1 MTNKI
6 LVTGGA
12 GFIGSWLC
20 KHLNNK
26 KQHVIILDDLS
37 YGKKCNLAIL
47 DDYTFIQGSILD
59 DTILETIPWASISQ
73 VYHLAALG
81 DVHDSLVHPKKYVS
95 VNVNGTHNILEK
107 CRQFDIPFLMTSTC
121 MVYGFHDQYQQAT
134 SYGISE
140 KHLTLP
146 VSPYGASKLAAE
158 QLAIS
163 YHYGYGC
170 SIKIARPFNT
180 YGPHQATNNQE
191 GGVIPI
197 FLDKS
202 LNHKD
207 LIIFGDGAQ
216 NRDFLYVKDCASF
229 LYKFMNQMDAPLI
242 LNAGSGKTISI
253 SDLAKKIQRDSK
265 GKIIHQAHP
274 HPQSEIMVLKCNS
287 DLAKS
292 VLSWDTQYTL
302 DQGLA
307 ENKKWIAEQQND
319 KPKY

>member
-1 MTNKI
+1 MENKV

-20 KHLNNK
+20 KHIND
-26 KQHVIILDDLS
+26 QGTHTVILDDLS
-37 YGKKCNLAIL
+37 FGKESNLNIL
-47 DDYTFIQGSILD
+47 KDYTFIKGSILNSQS
-59 DTILETIPWASISQ
+59 IEQIPWNEIKQ

-81 DVHDSLVHPKKYVS
+81 DVHDSLNNPKKYMD

-107 CRQFDIPFLMTSTC
+107 CREFKIPFLMTSTC
-121 MVYGFHDQYQQAT
+121 MVYGFHAQYEDAT
-134 SYGISE
+134 INGISE

-158 QLAIS
+158 QIALS
-163 YHYGYGC
+163 YHYSYQ
-170 SIKIARPFNT
+170 SIIKIARPFNT

-197 FLDKS
+197 FLAKS
-202 LNHKD
+202 IHNED
-207 LIIFGDGAQ
+207 LKIFGDGSQ

-229 LYKFMNQMDAPLI
+229 LYQYMNTKNTPLI

-253 SDLAKKIQRDSK
+253 LELAKKIKADSNTQ
-265 GKIIHQAHP
+265 INLQEHP

-287 DLAKS
+287 KLAKS
-292 VLSWDTQYTL
+292 SLSWDTHFTL
-302 DQGLA
+302 DQGLL
-307 ENKKWIAEQQND
+307 ENKQWISEQNND
-319 KPKY
+319 Q

>member
-1 MTNKI
+1 MINKV

-20 KHLNNK
+20 KHLNDHN
-26 KQHVIILDDLS
+26 QHAIILDDLS
-37 YGKKCNLAIL
+37 FGKKSNLDIL
-47 DDYTFIQGSILD
+47 NEYTFIEGSILD
-59 DTILETIPWASISQ
+59 ESIIEKVPWEDISQ

-81 DVHDSLVHPKKYVS
+81 DVHDSLINPKKYIA

-107 CRQFDIPFLMTSTC
+107 CREFNIPFLMTSTC
-121 MVYGFHDQYQQAT
+121 MVYGFHAQYDEAT
-134 SYGISE
+134 VHGISE
-140 KHLTLP
+140 QHNTLP

-163 YHYGYGC
+163 YHHGYNC

-180 YGPHQATNNQE
+180 YGPHQATNNKE

-197 FLDKS
+197 FLEKA
-202 LNHKD
+202 LNNKD
-207 LIIFGDGAQ
+207 LMIFGDGFQ

-229 LYKFMNQMDAPLI
+229 LYKYMNSKNSPLI

-253 SDLAKKIQRDSK
+253 LDLAKKIQQNSK
-265 GKIIHQAHP
+265 SQITLQDHP

-287 DLAKS
+287 DLAKYT
-292 VLSWDTQYTL
+292 LSWDTKYTL
-302 DQGLA
+302 DQGLT

-319 KPKY
+319 